1 MEIWPNEVC
10 DIRVLWIKKRV
21 DSMRGWDGAISE
33 VVSSVEFAHVESD
46 WYEACNGFNTIGG
59 RCLKSASDPKS
70 CLALHF
76 FQFINIFYD
85 RGTFKEP
92 EVESV
97 QCNG

>member
-1 MEIWPNEVC
+1 MWRVIFC
-10 DIRVLWIKKRV
+10 VLWIKKQV
-21 DSMRGWDGAISE
+21 DSMRGWDGGISE
-33 VVSSVEFAHVESD
+33 VVSSVEFVHVESD
-46 WYEACNGFNTIGG
+46 WYEACNSFNTIRE
-59 RCLKSASDPKS
+59 RCSKSASDPKS

-76 FQFINIFYD
+76 FQFVNIFYD